1 MGANSNILTMNA
13 LCQANRLEGMSPSSE
28 KRLEKTLSNLIEN
41 SGPEYVVQVLKVLKA
56 HSVDK
61 LVDPERTQVH
71 VEGDPMISWN
81 KRKDMPA
88 RKSGLSA
95 IYDTWPNPRQRIR
108 AIGSMIQ
115 SITLE
120 VTSKK
125 QLEKF
130 MTGVTSHH
138 RTPEGDKISFGAGRQ
153 RNADLEK
160 LNKRLKARVAN
171 QAVDMFS
178 AKHLSASV
186 LPLGTYTIPIADV
199 KRKLKTYTG
208 DPGST
213 VSDEDAHTALAVLD
227 QAAVGQVNTAP
238 SFSAKYWKFAAK
250 QTLPETAILSGLN
263 AKLRSLKCDG
273 IKSRPYEEFRFP
285 GNNVDSY
292 DEYVGTIGFIQQGGA
307 KLRSVANVNRFV
319 NYTLEPWA
327 KALEDVFYTF
337 PEIRVTDQNSAF
349 EVIQDW
355 IKEGRSLTSLDL
367 TSATDL
373 LDFRALYD
381 PIVEYAHDHGH
392 VLLEETAKYF
402 VRVAESPMYVPD
414 LDGSIR
420 FNTGQPLGAKG
431 SFQTLTVMNF
441 IAGKIAERESG
452 LPTGDLPNFLVVGDD
467 FICDSR
473 MADEYNKVITSWG
486 GKTNIEKSMVSNEY
500 GEFLSHIVTRDTV
513 LKTKPRYRLGYDAL
527 YINAEKSTVDRM
539 KHYYRLNKTDQYA
552 LELYSLVSGPESF
565 NVPYVKGAMKADRD
579 FRDTIGR
586 AKSILSSFSKVDSG
600 RDQIKTS
607 VETLELARE
616 ESLPSVLD
624 LIRGTYGAKAT
635 YGAERRSEVAQVREL
650 LQQEDPNGGP
660 VSLRPKREQDK
671 VVRKVADKR
680 KAAAIFR
687 PLGSISTRLQA
698 LDEQM
703 RLMHQQAGELLK
715 QSDAQTMS
723 EDDQTPT
730 TTTVVSGHSDDSP
743 KLCDDSSRKGRE
755 GLTSL
760 SHALHIARRGVHLDE
775 GEFSTSVDK
784 YDHHEGER
792 IDRDELALRETRD
805 SYRSQARDVAALAGA
820 LAGAGD
826 TTLSTMSGD
835 VSAESVLL
843 AAMVAD
849 NYTLEEL
856 TQVGLF
862 DAIASDSPV
871 DPVSVPTAVDAV
883 KTVIESSHDDQNEPE
898 QRSDSDVSVDET
910 QFSVDTRPQQQL

>member
-1 MGANSNILTMNA
+1 MGANSNVLTMNA
-13 LCQANRLEGMSPSSE
+13 LCQANRLEGMTPSSE
-28 KRLEKTLSNLIEN
+28 KRLEKKLSNLIEN
-41 SGPEYVVQVLKVLKA
+41 SGPEYVVSVLKVLKA
-56 HSVDK
+56 HSIDK
-61 LVDPERTQVH
+61 LVDPDRTQVH
-71 VEGDPMISWN
+71 SNGDPLISWN
-81 KRKDMPA
+81 KRKDAPA
-88 RKSGLSA
+88 RRTGLDT
-95 IYDTWPNPRQRIR
+95 IYETWPNPRQRVR

-115 SITLE
+115 AIVLE
-120 VTSKK
+120 TTSKK
-125 QLEKF
+125 QLTKF
-130 MTGVTSHH
+130 MDGVTSRH
-138 RTPEGDKISFGAGRQ
+138 RTPDGDKISFGAGGTRD
-153 RNADLEK
+153 AHLEK
-160 LNKRLKARVAN
+160 LNRHLRARVAS
-171 QAVDMFS
+171 QAADSFS

-199 KRKLKTYTG
+199 KRKLKKYTG

-238 SFSAKYWKFAAK
+238 SFSARYWKFAAK
-250 QTLPETAILSGLN
+250 QATPKAFQVGLS
-263 AKLRSLKCDG
+263 AKLRSLKSDG
-273 IKSRPYEEFRFP
+273 IKSRPYEEFKYP
-285 GNNVDSY
+285 GNDVDSY

-327 KALEDVFYTF
+327 KALEDVFYTN
-337 PEIRVTDQNSAF
+337 PEIRVTDQISAF
-349 EVIQDW
+349 ETIQSW

-381 PIVEYAHDHGH
+381 PIIEYAHNHGH

-402 VRVAESPMYVPD
+402 VQVAESPMYVPD

-441 IAGKIAERESG
+441 IAGKIAEAEAG

-486 GKTNIEKSMVSNEY
+486 GKTNIEKSMVSSEY

-527 YINAEKSTVDRM
+527 YINAEKSTLDRM
-539 KHYYRLNKTDQYA
+539 KHYYRLNKTDQDA

-565 NVPYVKGAMKADRD
+565 NVPHVRGARRADRE

-586 AKSILSSFSKVDSG
+586 AKTLLSSFSKVDSG
-600 RDQIKTS
+600 KDPVRTS

-616 ESLPSVLD
+616 ESHASALD
-624 LIRGTYGAKAT
+624 LIRGAYGAKAT
-635 YGAERRSEVAQVREL
+635 YSPERRPEIAAVREI

-660 VSLRPKREQDK
+660 IALRPKREQDK
-671 VVRKVADKR
+671 VVHKVADKR
-680 KAAAIFR
+680 KAAAALR
-687 PLGSISTRLQA
+687 PLGSIGARLQA

-723 EDDQTPT
+723 EDDQTPKT
-730 TTTVVSGHSDDSP
+730 ATAASGHSDVSP
-743 KLCDDSSRKGRE
+743 KSSDDNSHSAKKE
-755 GLTSL
+755 LTTL

-784 YDHHEGER
+784 YNHHEDER
-792 IDRDELALRETRD
+792 IDRDELALRETRN
-805 SYRSQARDVAALAGA
+805 SYRNQARDVAALSGA

-826 TTLSTMSGD
+826 ATISTMSGD

-843 AAMVAD
+843 AAMVTE

-862 DAIASDSPV
+862 DAIAPNGPV
-871 DPVSVPTAVDAV
+871 DPVSVPMAVRAINDSIDSRHVNLA
-883 KTVIESSHDDQNEPE
+883 EPG
-898 QRSDSDVSVDET
+898 SDPEPDVLVDET
-910 QFSVDTRPQQQL
+910 QFSVDTRPQQSL